1 MKKYLLLILIL
12 LITNCAV
19 APITRYSSSIKKDGI
34 GFGID
39 ISYGRRIKTGINS
52 VGSIDSLNQ
61 D

>member
-1 MKKYLLLILIL
+1 MKKYLLLILIS

-39 ISYGRRIKTGINS
+39 ISYGRRLETGINS
-52 VGSIDSLNQ
+52 VGSTDSLTQ

>member
-1 MKKYLLLILIL
+1 MKKYLLLIPIL

-19 APITRYSSSIKKDGI
+19 APIMRYSSSIKKDGI

-39 ISYGRRIKTGINS
+39 ISYGRRLETGINS
-52 VGSIDSLNQ
+52 VGSTDSLNQ

>member
-19 APITRYSSSIKKDGI
+19 APIMRYSSSIKKDGI
-34 GFGID
+34 GFRID
-39 ISYGRRIKTGINS
+39 ISYGRRLETGINS
-52 VGSIDSLNQ
+52 DGSIDSLNQ